1 MRKMTKETITAIQF
15 VQGCKG
21 DTFEAIERLEMLLDS
36 FLING
41 QRKKADYVEKLL
53 FIIKNEL

>member
-1 MRKMTKETITAIQF
+1 MRKITKETITAIQF

-21 DTFEAIERLEMLLDS
+21 DTFEAITRLESLLDA

-41 QRKKADYVEKLL
+41 QRKKADYVERLIV
-53 FIIKNEL
+53 IIKNEL